1 MQRDERLNQQRRQEG
16 DVFFLSPNSKK
27 KTTRKENTSIT
38 CRDQNQ
44 FCLELSP
51 EVKIP
56 SDALV
61 RAGSVASSITHTSSH
76 FDELKVRCREHES
89 SISSLS
95 KENTTLSKENASFKM
110 ENTMLKKNLTK
121 SEHQL
126 EKVGSEKNRLMVEKA
141 KLDIKVDSY
150 ENSEWKES
158 NQKLF
163 SRMQEL
169 EENVGKYK
177 SDRSNSQTRAYMEDL
192 QEENDRLRKA
202 NGQLNAKMKLQG
214 SEYESALAVAKD
226 ATEATIAST
235 AQLSSD
241 EEKNAEK
248 FELLSNQ
255 LKEKDAVLILINERC
270 TVAEKK
276 VEEFDSI
283 NNRLT
288 SEHEK
293 ALARVKK
300 EAKDIDSLYV
310 QLKEKDAAL
319 ATVEERCAV
328 ADKKVEE
335 FDSMNTQAAS
345 EHEEALAHVKKEAK
359 DIDSL
364 YVQLKEKDAALATV
378 EERCVV
384 AEKKVEEFDSMND
397 KLKEKDAALA
407 TVQERC
413 AVAEKKVEEFDSMND
428 KLKEKDAALAT
439 VEERCV
445 VAEKKVE
452 EFDSMNDKL
461 KEKDAALATVQERC
475 AVAEKKVE
483 EFDSMNDKLKEKDAA
498 LATVEKRCTVA
509 EKKVEEFDS
518 INNQLASEH
527 EATLALVKKEAENID
542 SLNVQLKEKD
552 AALVMAEERTLQI
565 EDAHKR
571 ELEATSNSFLEKLS
585 EQEEEIKELCEQHE
599 LNEKDMGVSQI
610 QIENIQKSL
619 MASEGK
625 NQELQ
630 NELVASQMKV
640 EASSLKNIELQA
652 NLQKLKE
659 ENLALSD
666 KIKLLGDEVE
676 IYRQES
682 DQMAS
687 QVRSLVNVYRFE
699 III

>member
-407 TVQERC
+407 TV
-413 AVAEKKVEEFDSMND
+413 
-428 KLKEKDAALAT
+428 
-439 VEERCV
+439 
-445 VAEKKVE
+445 
-452 EFDSMNDKL
+452 
-461 KEKDAALATVQERC
+461 
-475 AVAEKKVE
+475 
-483 EFDSMNDKLKEKDAA
+483 
-498 LATVEKRCTVA
+498 EKRCTVA

>member
-27 KTTRKENTSIT
+27 KTTRKENTSST

-61 RAGSVASSITHTSSH
+61 RSGSVASSITHTSSH

-89 SISSLS
+89 TISSLS
-95 KENTTLSKENASFKM
+95 KENTNLSKENASFKM

-202 NGQLNAKMKLQG
+202 NEQLNAKMKLQG

-407 TVQERC
+407 TVEKRC
-413 AVAEKKVEEFDSMND
+413 AVAEKKVEG
-428 KLKEKDAALAT
+428 
-439 VEERCV
+439 
-445 VAEKKVE
+445 
-452 EFDSMNDKL
+452 
-461 KEKDAALATVQERC
+461 
-475 AVAEKKVE
+475 
-483 EFDSMNDKLKEKDAA
+483 
-498 LATVEKRCTVA
+498 
-509 EKKVEEFDS
+509 FDS

>member
-89 SISSLS
+89 TISSLS

-364 YVQLKEKDAALATV
+364 YIQLKE
-378 EERCVV
+378 E
-384 AEKKVEEFDSMND
+384 
-397 KLKEKDAALA
+397 
-407 TVQERC
+407 
-413 AVAEKKVEEFDSMND
+413 
-428 KLKEKDAALAT
+428 DAALAT

-498 LATVEKRCTVA
+498 LATVEKRCAVA